1 MQLLIL
7 VAIRSLA
14 ISTLLTSNKRPL
26 ILTRD
31 RESCWHTGRRGFHR
45 VPAHPRHWRGNHHS
59 RCAWRPSGLRAESS
73 WTSRTIRGCWRCCN
87 PRRRH
92 LRFGP
97 RMLGPHPGAGDL
109 LGPGRLQYRPSSTPP
124 VSIHVSTLGA
134 WQFMDVILILSR
146 WNSRKKDL
154 TLFEELMFTKDKSRT
169 KIARKYTFSNWILS
183 NVTSTQ
189 QL

>member
-1 MQLLIL
+1 
-7 VAIRSLA
+7 
-14 ISTLLTSNKRPL
+14 
-26 ILTRD
+26 
-31 RESCWHTGRRGFHR
+31 
-45 VPAHPRHWRGNHHS
+45 
-59 RCAWRPSGLRAESS
+59 
-73 WTSRTIRGCWRCCN
+73 
-87 PRRRH
+87 
-92 LRFGP
+92 
-97 RMLGPHPGAGDL
+97 MLGPHPGAGDL